1 MSRKRWVYINGE
13 AIEVSPDFVNERTVT
28 AADSVLWNDRSYQDM
43 GDPRFAS
50 RKQHREYMKR
60 NGLTTA
66 DDFTNTW
73 QSAAKDR
80 ERALKGID
88 PTRKRDIAEAFHRVR
103 RGR

>member
-1 MSRKRWVYINGE
+1 MARKRWVYINGE
-13 AIEVSPDFVNERTVT
+13 AVEVSENYVNQRSVT

-43 GDPRFAS
+43 ADPRFAS
-50 RKQHREYMKR
+50 RSQHREYMKR

-73 QSAAKDR
+73 QAAAKDR
-80 ERALKGID
+80 ERSMQGVD
-88 PTRKRDIAEAFHRVR
+88 PSRKRDIAAALEKAR